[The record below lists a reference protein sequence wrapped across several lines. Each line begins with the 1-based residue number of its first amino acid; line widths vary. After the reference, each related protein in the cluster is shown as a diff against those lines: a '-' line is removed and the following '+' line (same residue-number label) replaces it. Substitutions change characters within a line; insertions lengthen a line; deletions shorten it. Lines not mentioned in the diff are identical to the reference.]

1 MKKIY
6 KGILVSAITLSM
18 VACDSNYLEQPPVDL
33 VSDAAIGESVEA
45 ARAALYGLCEA
56 MYIGYGDDDSD
67 YAMRYANGEG
77 YLQTY
82 YGDSASP
89 DFADTWLY
97 GFQKETQAWIYM
109 TRDSGDADRY
119 AWMYAYN
126 LINQA
131 NVILSKI
138 DEVPGDPADI
148 QQIKASAL
156 TIRAHAYIRLMQ
168 VYGPRFEDRNNG
180 ETLCVVLRTEPG
192 SNQSP
197 LVSYK
202 EVMDQ
207 IYQDLDDAIALYT
220 ESGKARTKGF
230 EPNIDVAKGLYSRIA
245 LINHDWAKAQQM
257 AKEARQKYPIMS
269 ADEYLAGFAEAN
281 KEWLWYNDYNRTYNG
296 YYSWGTSFS
305 CNGNYAVANDWT
317 GGGGVISYR
326 LYKEIYDK
334 NNSDVRCKLFWTPD
348 KANMYV
354 DFGIKEEDFW
364 NTTCVNE
371 ERMTMWGVDPAITT
385 SITLWNMYTTPE
397 GYSDG
402 LFPYNTGSS
411 LGAALELTDEDALDP
426 GVQNYICYS
435 LATSTRVQFGAQ
447 IKFWSIKSDLG
458 DSQHPFLRASELLLN
473 EAEAAIENGDEQ
485 TARDCL
491 VELNSNRMDAYTCAL
506 SGDALKEEVRLYRR
520 IELWGEGDTW
530 FSFKRWNIPA
540 VREVW
545 KAGDPTSNNF
555 LPYYEGTYA
564 PDYSKGWRYEI
575 PKAEKDYNTIINN
588 QLNN

>member
-6 KGILVSAITLSM
+6 KGILASALTLGM
-18 VACDSNYLEQPPVDL
+18 VACDSNYLEQPPIDL

-56 MYIGYGDDDSD
+56 MYIGYGDTDED
-67 YAMRYANGEG
+67 YAIRYANGEA
-77 YLQTY
+77 YIQTY
-82 YGDSASP
+82 YGDSPSP

-109 TRDSGDADRY
+109 TRDTGDGDRY
-119 AWMYAYN
+119 PWMYAYN

-148 QQIKASAL
+148 KQIKASAL

-168 VYGPRFEDRNNG
+168 VYGTRFEDSKNG
-180 ETLCVVLRTEPG
+180 EALCVVLRTEPG
-192 SNQSP
+192 ADQSP

-202 EVMDQ
+202 KVMEQ
-207 IYQDLDDAIALYT
+207 IYEDLDDAIKLYT
-220 ESGKARTKGF
+220 ESGKARAKGF
-230 EPNIDVAKGLYSRIA
+230 EPNIDVAKGLYSRAA
-245 LINHDWAKAQQM
+245 LINHDWEKAQQM

-269 ADEYLAGFAEAN
+269 PDEYLAGFGEAN
-281 KEWLWYNDYNRTYNG
+281 GEWLWYNDFNHVYNG
-296 YYSWGTSFS
+296 WNSWGASFS
-305 CNGNYAVANDWT
+305 CNGGYATNQDWT

-326 LYKEIYDK
+326 LYKQIYDK
-334 NNSDVRCKLFWTPD
+334 NNTDVRCLQFWTPD

-354 DFGIKEEDFW
+354 DLGIKEEDFW
-364 NTTCVNE
+364 KSSCVNTD
-371 ERMTMWGVDPAITT
+371 RMTMWGVDPVITT

-402 LFPYNTGSS
+402 LFYAYGASS
-411 LGAALELTDEDALDP
+411 FGEALGLTDEDAIDP
-426 GVQNYICYS
+426 EAQAYIYQF
-435 LATSTRVQFGAQ
+435 AKNSTRVQFGAQ
-447 IKFWSIKSDLG
+447 IKFWSDLENLG
-458 DSQHPFLRASELLLN
+458 DAQHPFLRAAELLLN
-473 EAEAAIENGDEQ
+473 EAEAAIENGDEK

-491 VELNSNRMDAYTCAL
+491 EELNSNRMDEYTCTL

-540 VREVW
+540 VRESW

-555 LPYYEGTYA
+555 LPYYEGTYT
-564 PDYSKGWRYEI
+564 PDYSNGWRYEI
-575 PKAEKDYNTIINN
+575 PKSEKDYNTIINN

>member
-6 KGILVSAITLSM
+6 KGILASAMTLGI
-18 VACDSNYLEQPPVDL
+18 VACDSNYLEQPPIDL

-56 MYIGYGDDDSD
+56 MYIGYGDEDND
-67 YAMRYANGEG
+67 YSLRYANGEA

-82 YGDSASP
+82 YGDSSSP

-109 TRDSGDADRY
+109 TRDSGDCSRY
-119 AWMYAYN
+119 PWMYAYN

-138 DEVPGDPADI
+138 DEVPGEPADVK
-148 QQIKASAL
+148 QIKASAL

-168 VYGPRFEDRNNG
+168 VYGSRFEDSKNG
-180 ETLCVVLRTEPG
+180 EALCVVLRTEPG
-192 SNQSP
+192 SEQSP

-220 ESGKARTKGF
+220 ESGKARSKGF
-230 EPNIDVAKGLYSRIA
+230 EPNIDVAKGLYSRAA

-281 KEWLWYNDYNRTYNG
+281 GEWLWYNDYNWVYNG
-296 YYSWGTSFS
+296 WNSWGASFS
-305 CNGNYAVANDWT
+305 CNGGYAVAYDWA
-317 GGGGVISYR
+317 GAGVISYK
-326 LYKEIYDK
+326 LYKEVYDK
-334 NNSDVRCKLFWTPD
+334 NNSDVRCLQFWTPD
-348 KANMYV
+348 KANMFA
-354 DFGIKEEDFW
+354 DFGIDEKDFW
-364 NTTCVNE
+364 NPECVYS
-371 ERMTMWGVDPAITT
+371 ERMTMWGVDPKMTT
-385 SITLWNMYTTPE
+385 SASIWNMYLTPDGYE
-397 GYSDG
+397 GG
-402 LFPYNTGSS
+402 LLPWDFTFGEAMG
-411 LGAALELTDEDALDP
+411 LDAS
-426 GVQNYICYS
+426 N
-435 LATSTRVQFGAQ
+435 ATSEEMIQDIFDVAVNVARTTRIQFGAQ
-447 IKFWSIKSDLG
+447 MKFWSDSENLG
-458 DSQHPFLRASELLLN
+458 DAQHPFLRAAELLLN

-491 VELNSNRMDAYTCAL
+491 VELNRNRMDEYTCTL
-506 SGDALKEEVRLYRR
+506 SGDALREEVRLYRR

-540 VREVW
+540 VRESW

-555 LPYYEGTYA
+555 LPYYEGTYT
-564 PDYSKGWRYEI
+564 PDYSNGWRYEI